1 MPRSSRT
8 PYAVLGALSHGPK
21 SGYDISR
28 LFEQNA
34 MFFWN
39 ESYGQIYPTPKKL
52 KAKGLVTMERDA
64 REIGPDR
71 KVYSLT
77 EEGQKELDRWL
88 RQPASPHSVR
98 DEYMLKLFFGST
110 EQPTITLA
118 NLEKLTAELED
129 TIDGLDNE
137 REAFQELQQ
146 ESLTEEELLFRELAL
161 EWSEQYHAAKLAWAQ
176 AAMEKVEGL
185 RAKHDEGYERDAG

>member
-28 LFEQNA
+28 LFEKNT

-39 ESYGQIYPTPKKL
+39 ESYGQIYPTLKKL
-52 KAKGLVTMERDA
+52 KAKGLVTMKRDA
-64 REIGPDR
+64 RDVGPDR

-98 DEYMLKLFFGST
+98 DEYLLKLFFGST

-129 TIDGLDNE
+129 TIDGLGAERDLFLENE
-137 REAFQELQQ
+137 DGED
-146 ESLTEEELLFRELAL
+146 EEELLFRELAL
-161 EWSEQYHAAKLAWAQ
+161 EWSEQYHQAKLEWAKS
-176 AAMEKVEGL
+176 AMEKVERL
-185 RAKHDEGYERDAG
+185 RSSNDRKDLERDAG

>member
-28 LFEQNA
+28 LFEKNT

-39 ESYGQIYPTPKKL
+39 ESYGQIYPTLKKL
-52 KAKGLVTMERDA
+52 KAKGLVTMKRDA
-64 REIGPDR
+64 RDVGPDR

-98 DEYMLKLFFGST
+98 DEYLLKLFFGST

-129 TIDGLDNE
+129 TIDGLGAERDLFLENE
-137 REAFQELQQ
+137 DGED
-146 ESLTEEELLFRELAL
+146 EEELLFRELAL
-161 EWSEQYHAAKLAWAQ
+161 EWSEQYHQAKLEWAKS
-176 AAMEKVEGL
+176 AMEKVERL
-185 RAKHDEGYERDAG
+185 RSERERGQQRSAG